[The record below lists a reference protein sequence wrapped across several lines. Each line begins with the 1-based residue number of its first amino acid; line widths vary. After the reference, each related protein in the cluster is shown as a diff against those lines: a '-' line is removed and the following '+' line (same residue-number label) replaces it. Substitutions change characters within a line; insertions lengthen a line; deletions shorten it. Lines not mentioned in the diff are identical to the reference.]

1 MREKISALLV
11 HDQDDPFR
19 ALKLALESQGIQTCR
34 VRSCK
39 DALRLLEQVKPPELV
54 FTDTKLPDGTWA
66 EVLSLAVKASDPICV
81 IVVSRLVDINLYI
94 EVIERGAFDFIVP
107 PFGASDLSHIVRC
120 AVWSTLSRRGSP
132 QTQAA

>member
-19 ALKLALESQGIQTCR
+19 ALKLALESQGIQTRR
-34 VRSCK
+34 VRSCN
-39 DALRLLEQVKPPELV
+39 DAFSLLVQPDPPALV
-54 FTDTKLPDGTWA
+54 FTDTELPDGTWA
-66 EVLSLAVKASDPICV
+66 EMLSLAVKACDPVCV
-81 IVVSRLVDINLYI
+81 IVVSRFVDIKLYI

-120 AVWSTLSRRGSP
+120 AVWSTHSCKGSP